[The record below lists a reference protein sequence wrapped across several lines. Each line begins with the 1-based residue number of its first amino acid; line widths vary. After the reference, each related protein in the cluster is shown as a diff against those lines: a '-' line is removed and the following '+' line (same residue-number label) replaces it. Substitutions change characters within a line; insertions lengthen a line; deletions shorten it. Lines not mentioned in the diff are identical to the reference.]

1 MQDHL
6 FACSEINKYE
16 RERERTRERAQC
28 LIKQYLVNAPTVS
41 VPKEYSF
48 PRLPRALSFSFL
60 RSYLKYDPLMES
72 LQTTITKRTT
82 PHLHNILVHLF
93 CSTYKDLKL
102 SKLFAFI
109 STVCFSKYKPFE
121 DKD

>member
-6 FACSEINKYE
+6 FACSQINKYE
-16 RERERTRERAQC
+16 REREKEREGS
-28 LIKQYLVNAPTVS
+28 LVNQTIFSECPNSIYA
-41 VPKEYSF
+41 KEYSF
-48 PRLPRALSFSFL
+48 TRLPRALSFSFL
-60 RSYLKYDPLMES
+60 RSYLKYDPLMET
-72 LQTTITKRTT
+72 LQTTITKRTP

-93 CSTYKDLKL
+93 CSTYKDLNL